1 MGIQNKKTD
10 EQEMAKYIKKNENY
24 IDLTGIL

>member
-1 MGIQNKKTD
+1 MGIQNMKTD
-10 EQEMAKYIKKNENY
+10 EQEMAKYIKKDDY